1 MRAKLILVVLLAL
14 ALVASACGSSDTETA
29 SGGDESATTQAT
41 ETDASDTDGGDADS
55 GDTDPA
61 TTEAMEDENPL
72 GALRVPQDFG
82 TIQEAVDAAADGD
95 LVLIDAGVYNEAV
108 VIETD
113 NIVIRGV
120 DRNET
125 ILDGEFDETLP
136 NGINVFSNGVA
147 VENLTVR
154 NYVNNGV
161 FFTGSYDD
169 DFILTGYRASYITA
183 HNNGD
188 YGVYSFNA
196 TEGLFEHIYGSGH
209 PDSAIYVGQCQ
220 PCNAIVTNVIGE
232 NNALGYSGTNAG
244 GNLWIVNNEFSNN
257 RVGMVPNTLSSEELA
272 PQRGGVFAGNYAHD
286 NGNEATPRKGGDW
299 DLAFGVGI
307 VIAGGNDNLV
317 AKNLVTDNTNGGIAV
332 SFFPSGDDLFTAGMN
347 EVVDNVLSGNG
358 LDLVLLADEAL
369 GNCFANNTF
378 ETSAP
383 IDIETVAGCGLPTA
397 EHVDVYSIPDPEGL
411 GTIDYKDVPPP
422 TEPQPVMPDALSTPA
437 SPALNMM
444 PTMTIDDVVVP
455 EMS

>member
-1 MRAKLILVVLLAL
+1 MRGKWTLVVLLAL

-29 SGGDESATTQAT
+29 GGGDDTATTQAS
-41 ETDASDTDGGDADS
+41 ETDAPDDGGGDEADES
-55 GDTDPA
+55 SDD
-61 TTEAMEDENPL
+61 TEAPEGDNPL

-82 TIQEAVDAAADGD
+82 TIQEAVDAATDGD
-95 LVLIDAGVYNEAV
+95 LVLIDVGVYNESV

-113 NIVIRGV
+113 NIVVRGV

-125 ILDGEFDETLP
+125 ILDGQFDETLP

-154 NYVNNGV
+154 NFVNNGV

-169 DFILTGYRASYITA
+169 DFILTGYRASYVTA

-188 YGVYSFNA
+188 YGVYAFNA

-220 PCNAIVTNVIGE
+220 PCNAIVTNVLGE

-244 GNLWIVNNEFSNN
+244 GNLWVVGNEFRFN

-286 NGNEATPRKGGDW
+286 NSNEATPRKGGDW

-307 VIAGGNDNLV
+307 VIAGGNDNLI
-317 AKNLVTDNTNGGIAV
+317 AKNLVTDNVNGGIAV
-332 SFFPSGDDLFTAGMN
+332 SFFPSGDDIWTAGEN

-358 LDLVLLADEAL
+358 LDLVLLAEQTD

-397 EHVDVYSIPDPEGL
+397 EHVDVYAIPDPEGL
-411 GTIDYKDVPPP
+411 DTVDYKDVPPP
-422 TEPQPVMPDALSTPA
+422 TEPQPVMPDALTAPA
-437 SPALNMM
+437 APALDMM